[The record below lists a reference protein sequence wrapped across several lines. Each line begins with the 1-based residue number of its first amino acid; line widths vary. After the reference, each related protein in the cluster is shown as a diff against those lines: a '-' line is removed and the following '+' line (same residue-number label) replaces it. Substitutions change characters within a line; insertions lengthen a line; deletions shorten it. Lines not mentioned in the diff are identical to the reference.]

1 MMDAQITLLRQI
13 LEREVTFD
21 LKSSL
26 GRGDEEDEYLLLS
39 ESSTAIPLLTR
50 RRTNNPGRFEGSHQE
65 II

>member
-1 MMDAQITLLRQI
+1 MMDAQSNLLGQI

-26 GRGDEEDEYLLLS
+26 GRGDEGDEYLLLS
-39 ESSTAIPLLTR
+39 ECSTAIPLLTR
-50 RRTNNPGRFEGSHQE
+50 RRPNNPGRFEGSHQE